1 MTAPV
6 LYTTLWSIRYH
17 LANPFALCAKGLARL
32 IRFTGRPTR
41 EHAPLLYSDI
51 LKSNGLADCL
61 LAMNCTDKWMQPR
74 ADLVLRAFACICAYR
89 ALPAFER
96 LYPAD
101 ERPRAAIEAGWDF
114 QRGLID
120 RAALEVAWTK
130 ASGAIADALKDALPD
145 KPRNAAQNAAH
156 KAARRATSSAA
167 WAASA
172 DVPFAARWAG
182 WSERN
187 LRPRSRKRSEGK
199 AQAAALADLLARVEA
214 L

>member
-32 IRFTGRPTR
+32 IRFTGRGTR

-96 LYPAD
+96 FYPAD

-120 RAALEVAWTK
+120 KAALWVACTK
-130 ASGAIADALKDALPD
+130 VSWAYTDVWANTRANTRAGNVARD
-145 KPRNAAQNAAH
+145 
-156 KAARRATSSAA
+156 AARSAEC
-167 WAASA
+167 AASEYI
-172 DVPFAARWAG
+172 PFAAPDAAG
-182 WSERN
+182 FARKMAP
-187 LRPRSRKRSEGK
+187 RPEGR
-199 AQAAALADLLARVEA
+199 AQKAALADLLARVEA